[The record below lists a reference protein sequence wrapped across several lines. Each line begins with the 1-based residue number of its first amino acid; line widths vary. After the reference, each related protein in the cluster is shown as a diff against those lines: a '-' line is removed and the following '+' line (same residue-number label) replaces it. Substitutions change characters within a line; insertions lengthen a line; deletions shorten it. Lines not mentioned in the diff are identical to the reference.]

1 MLEEVGSSGDEAA
14 LQKKAVEI
22 AKRLLE
28 RVDIPS
34 EEEKEEEEE
43 REEESKITRT
53 NLRNMLEAAIDC
65 EKKDN
70 WDLFG
75 LRVLYIARKAS
86 SGDDLYYF
94 VKNLLTEIKG
104 FTQDSKER
112 LKLARY
118 ILTSCIYL
126 FNAYRKGLQDLV
138 R

>member
-1 MLEEVGSSGDEAA
+1 MPEEVGFSGDEAA

-22 AKRLLE
+22 AKRLLG
-28 RVDIPS
+28 RARIPS
-34 EEEKEEEEE
+34 EEEEGE
-43 REEESKITRT
+43 REEESEITMT

-65 EKKDN
+65 EEKDN

-104 FTQDSKER
+104 FTQDSRER

>member
-1 MLEEVGSSGDEAA
+1 MPEEVGSSGDEAA

-34 EEEKEEEEE
+34 EEEEEE
-43 REEESKITRT
+43 REEESKINMT

>member
-1 MLEEVGSSGDEAA
+1 MPEEVGSSGDEAA

-22 AKRLLE
+22 AKRLLG
-28 RVDIPS
+28 RAHIPS
-34 EEEKEEEEE
+34 EEEEEE
-43 REEESKITRT
+43 REEESEITMT

-104 FTQDSKER
+104 FTQDSRER
-112 LKLARY
+112 LRLARY